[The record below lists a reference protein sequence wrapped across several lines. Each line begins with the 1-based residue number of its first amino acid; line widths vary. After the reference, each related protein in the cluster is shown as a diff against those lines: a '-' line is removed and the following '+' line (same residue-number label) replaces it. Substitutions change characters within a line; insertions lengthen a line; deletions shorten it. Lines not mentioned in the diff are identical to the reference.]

1 MKEEKRKR
9 EEEGNGVGGRR
20 KEGGVKR
27 IEREG
32 EFHKFSW
39 FPFVEY
45 RGN

>member
-1 MKEEKRKR
+1 MREEKRKKD
-9 EEEGNGVGGRR
+9 EGGRR

-27 IEREG
+27 MEREG